1 MRRFDMSKPFNVEDL
16 PENQKKSRSTLFSP
30 PTTESSVIA
39 NGLTVAS
46 QDMFGQ
52 MSTFALVAN
61 VGSAYEVQTPGSP
74 DMSLG
79 ATHMIELM
87 AFRATQRRK
96 HQDILE
102 EVEKLGGM
110 IQCISNRDSILWCVD
125 VFKNNIEPAMDILA
139 DTVLNPLLLPEE
151 IDESKQIVELQ
162 LMQMAQKSPEIL
174 SRDCV
179 QRAAYEKFPLGNH
192 HFCPLDLVNEIDT
205 KRIVD
210 FREKYLYGQNCYLSG
225 SGVDHG
231 LLVKLAEKH
240 FSGMQM
246 KEGIGN
252 DKKSRDVLNGL
263 SKSTYTGG
271 MIKNELELKDNFVRV
286 AVAFEIGGWHDDDL
300 VVACVLQQLLGGGS
314 SFSAGGPGKGMY
326 TRLYTDVLNRF
337 HWVES
342 AEAFTSIHEES
353 GLLGIDASCDPENLP
368 YMLQVI
374 IDQLAQLQRTH
385 VTQVELGRAKNML
398 KSMMFMQ
405 LESRLVLCE
414 DIARQFVTY
423 GRRDTPLEVCAKV
436 DKVTA
441 EDIQRLAKRML
452 ASPPSVGSCG
462 HDLSKLPDYDMIKS
476 YSKQLSG
483 LK

>member
-79 ATHMIELM
+79 ATQMIELM

-125 VFKNNIEPAMDILA
+125 VLKDNIEPAMDILA

-162 LMQMAQKSPEIL
+162 MMQMAQKSPEIL

-179 QRAAYEKFPLGNH
+179 QRAAYENFPLGNH

-252 DKKSRDVLNGL
+252 DKKSRDVLNVIL
-263 SKSTYTGG
+263 T
-271 MIKNELELKDNFVRV
+271 L
-286 AVAFEIGGWHDDDL
+286 
-300 VVACVLQQLLGGGS
+300 
-314 SFSAGGPGKGMY
+314 
-326 TRLYTDVLNRF
+326 F
-337 HWVES
+337 H
-342 AEAFTSIHEES
+342 FTFHSHFTI
-353 GLLGIDASCDPENLP
+353 LGIN
-368 YMLQVI
+368 
-374 IDQLAQLQRTH
+374 
-385 VTQVELGRAKNML
+385 
-398 KSMMFMQ
+398 
-405 LESRLVLCE
+405 
-414 DIARQFVTY
+414 TY
-423 GRRDTPLEVCAKV
+423 FFYHLNFLHC
-436 DKVTA
+436 
-441 EDIQRLAKRML
+441 
-452 ASPPSVGSCG
+452 
-462 HDLSKLPDYDMIKS
+462 
-476 YSKQLSG
+476 
-483 LK
+483 